1 MRYKTILF
9 DADGTLLDFSAAQN
23 QAFLMSCTQ
32 FKIAADQ
39 LMLQHYDQINQS
51 LWEQLER
58 KEITRSQLVD
68 TRFKLFFEQM
78 GITSI
83 DPADFGRHY
92 AQGLAHGF
100 NLIEGAIS
108 VLRVLQPYFQLAVIT
123 NGITEIQ
130 KSRLA
135 GAGLD
140 HFFSHII
147 ISEEIGYAKPDS
159 GFFKQALFRCGV
171 TDFAQALVVGDSL
184 SADIAGGNGFGLDT
198 CWYNPKGA
206 PVPEIPKPTYTI
218 DSLYALL
225 PILKMPAHL

>member
-1 MRYKTILF
+1 MHYKTILF

-23 QAFLMSCTQ
+23 QAFLMSCAQ
-32 FKIAADQ
+32 FQIANDQ
-39 LMLQHYDQINQS
+39 LMMQHYDQINQS

-58 KEITRSQLVD
+58 KEITRSQLIK
-68 TRFKLFFEQM
+68 TRFSLFFEQM
-78 GITSI
+78 GITGI

-92 AQGLAHGF
+92 AQGLAQGF

-108 VLRVLQPYFQLAVIT
+108 VLQSLQPYFQLAVVT

-140 HFFSHII
+140 HFFSNII
-147 ISEEIGYAKPDS
+147 ISEEIGFTKPDS
-159 GFFKQALFRCGV
+159 AFFEQALLRCGV
-171 TDFAQALVVGDSL
+171 TDFAQVLVVGDSL

-198 CWYNPKGA
+198 CWYNPQHV
-206 PVPEIPKPTYTI
+206 PVPQTPKPTYTI
-218 DSLYALL
+218 ESLYALL
-225 PILKMPAHL
+225 SLLKIPAHF